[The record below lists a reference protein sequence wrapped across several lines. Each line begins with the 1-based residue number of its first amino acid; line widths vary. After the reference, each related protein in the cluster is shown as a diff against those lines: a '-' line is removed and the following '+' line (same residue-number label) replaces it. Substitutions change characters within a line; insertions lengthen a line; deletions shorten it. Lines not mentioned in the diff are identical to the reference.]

1 MEVRS
6 VRVDEIRLIKEDIP
20 NPWTRYVGRSDSFLA
35 ADDEEWWQIMR
46 IVKEGSIWTT
56 TYANKGSFT
65 AKWSDRATYF
75 PAVTVSYAAFNTDLS
90 GGDFCS
96 DTINGGDGGLALQ
109 YTWSGNNAA
118 DGSLQIETSVDGVCW
133 CNYPTDPFVVPLTD
147 GCKPIE
153 IQATTF
159 PFYRICY
166 TANSN
171 TTGSLDIAYHVG
183 GAGNKIWW
191 QK

>member
-6 VRVDEIRLIKEDIP
+6 VRLDEIRLIKEDIP
-20 NPWTRYVGRSDSFLA
+20 NPWTRYIGRSDSFLA
-35 ADDEEWWQIMR
+35 ADSDEIWQIMR
-46 IVKEGSIWTT
+46 VVKEGSLWTT

-75 PAVTVSYAAFNTDLS
+75 PAVAVSYAAYQTSLA

-96 DTINGGDGGLALQ
+96 DTIVGGTGLALQ
-109 YTWSGNNAA
+109 YTWSGNDAA
-118 DGSLQIETSVDGVCW
+118 DATITIETSVDGVCW
-133 CNYPTDPFVVPLTD
+133 CNFPSSDFVVPLTD

-153 IQATTF
+153 IQNSNF
-159 PFYRICY
+159 PFFRACY

-171 TTGSLDIAYHVG
+171 TTGLLDIAYSIG
-183 GAGNKIWW
+183 GAANKIWW